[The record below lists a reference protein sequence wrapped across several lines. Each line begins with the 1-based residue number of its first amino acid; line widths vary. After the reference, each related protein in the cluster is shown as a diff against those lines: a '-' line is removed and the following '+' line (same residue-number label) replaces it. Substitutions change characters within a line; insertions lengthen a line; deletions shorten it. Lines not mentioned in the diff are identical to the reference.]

1 MFISFEGIEASGKS
15 TLMASVDRA
24 LQALGHRTLLTRE
37 PGGTPAGDAVR
48 TIVLDQT
55 ALHVAPMT
63 ELMLMNAS
71 RAQLVAEVIRPA
83 LLQNVIVLCDRYA
96 DSSIAYQGYGR
107 ELPLPLVRAVCDAAT
122 GGLQPDL
129 TLLVDISVE
138 TSRARLAVRGN
149 GSDRMEREEL
159 AFHRRIREGFL
170 EIARHEPR
178 FVVIDGERSPEEVA
192 DAAMAALSPALRQ
205 ARGDNAV

>member
-1 MFISFEGIEASGKS
+1 MFITFEGIEASGKS
-15 TLMASVDRA
+15 TLLASVERA
-24 LQALGHRTLLTRE
+24 LRGLGHRTLVTRE

-48 TIVLDQT
+48 AIVLEQT

-83 LLQNVIVLCDRYA
+83 LAQDVIVLCDRYA

-107 ELPLPLVRAVCDAAT
+107 QLPLDLVRDVCNAAT

-138 TSRARLAVRGN
+138 TSRRRLASRGN
-149 GSDRMEREEL
+149 GRDRLEREEL
-159 AFHRRIREGFL
+159 EFHRRIREGYL
-170 EIARHEPR
+170 EMGRHEPR
-178 FVVIDGERSPEEVA
+178 FVVLEGEREPEEVA
-192 DAAMAALSPALRQ
+192 NAAMAALSALI
-205 ARGDNAV
+205 A